1 MTFGTNIWLNNLLVL
16 CETRILISQR
26 DIVLISFPFSNFQE
40 SKVRPVVVMSND
52 VYNTKFADFIAVPL
66 TSNMKLRNH
75 TVVITSAE
83 LETGKLI
90 VDSRAKVDKVFSVEQ
105 SLMRKKIG
113 RVKKSVHKNLK
124 QILFEIIG

>member
-1 MTFGTNIWLNNLLVL
+1 M
-16 CETRILISQR
+16 ISQR
-26 DIVLISFPFSNFQE
+26 DIVLISFPFSNFQK

-52 VYNTKFADFIAVPL
+52 VYNKKFADFIAIPL
-66 TSNMKLRNH
+66 TSNMKLRYH
-75 TVVITSAE
+75 TVVITNAE

-105 SLMRKKIG
+105 SLVRKKIG
-113 RVKKSVHKNLK
+113 RVKKSVYENLK

>member
-1 MTFGTNIWLNNLLVL
+1 M
-16 CETRILISQR
+16 
-26 DIVLISFPFSNFQE
+26 
-40 SKVRPVVVMSND
+40 RPVVVMSND
-52 VYNTKFADFIAVPL
+52 VYNKKFADFIAIPL
-66 TSNMKLRNH
+66 TSNMKLRYH

-105 SLMRKKIG
+105 SLVERKLEELEI
-113 RVKKSVHKNLK
+113 RVQNLK

>member
-1 MTFGTNIWLNNLLVL
+1 M
-16 CETRILISQR
+16 
-26 DIVLISFPFSNFQE
+26 
-40 SKVRPVVVMSND
+40 RPVVVMSND
-52 VYNTKFADFIAVPL
+52 AYNKKFADFIAIPL
-66 TSNMKLRNH
+66 TSNMKLRYH

-105 SLMRKKIG
+105 SLVRKKIG
-113 RVKKSVHKNLK
+113 RVKKSVHENLK

>member
-1 MTFGTNIWLNNLLVL
+1 MNNLLAL
-16 CETRILISQR
+16 CETRVLISQR

-40 SKVRPVVVMSND
+40 SKVRPVVVLSND
-52 VYNTKFADFIAVPL
+52 VYNKKFADFIAIPL

-105 SLMRKKIG
+105 SLIRKKIG
-113 RVKKSVHKNLK
+113 RVKKSVHETLK